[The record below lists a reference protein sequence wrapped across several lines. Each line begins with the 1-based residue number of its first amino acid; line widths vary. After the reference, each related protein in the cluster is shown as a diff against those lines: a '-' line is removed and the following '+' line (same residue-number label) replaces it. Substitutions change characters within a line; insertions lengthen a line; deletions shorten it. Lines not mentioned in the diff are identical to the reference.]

1 MRSARGTFSLS
12 SPRPNHAAPTP
23 PVNFF
28 LTGATGFLGS
38 WTVRALLD
46 RGHSVRAI
54 RRSTSSM
61 DLLGD
66 LEDRIAWCTGDV
78 LDPEAL
84 EAGMEG
90 VDGVIHAA
98 AYLGFEG
105 QRSQDRLMEV
115 NVGGTAMVVDA
126 ALKMRVPRLVH
137 VSSIAALGRTEDM
150 RHCLDESAEWRS
162 SPLNTGYAISK
173 YRAELEV
180 QRGVAMGLDA
190 VLVNPSI
197 IMGVG
202 RLSENTMQI
211 ADRIAR
217 RKLPFRPKGG
227 TNVVDVRDVAAGILE
242 AFHKGQT
249 GQRYILAGHNLS
261 WETILETMGSALGV
275 VPPRRTLP
283 RPVMMTAAAV
293 MEFGSFLFRRPAVIT
308 RENVRLSM
316 SVSCYDNTRSRED
329 LGLVYRPF
337 DETATWIAEGYSRL
351 RAEG

>member
-1 MRSARGTFSLS
+1 L
-12 SPRPNHAAPTP
+12 H
-23 PVNFF
+23 
-28 LTGATGFLGS
+28 
-38 WTVRALLD
+38 
-46 RGHSVRAI
+46 
-54 RRSTSSM
+54 
-61 DLLGD
+61 
-66 LEDRIAWCTGDV
+66 
-78 LDPEAL
+78 DPEAL
-84 EAGMEG
+84 EAGMAG

-105 QRSQDRLMEV
+105 GRSEDRLMAV

-126 ALKMRVPRLVH
+126 ALRTGVPRMIH

-150 RHCLDESAEWRS
+150 QHCLDESAEWRD
-162 SPLNTGYAISK
+162 SPFNTGYAISK

-211 ADRIAR
+211 ADRLAR

-227 TNVVDVRDVAAGILE
+227 TNVVDVRDVAAGILR
-242 AFHKGQT
+242 AFLSGKK

-261 WETILETMGSALGV
+261 WESILETMGSVLGA

-283 RPVMMTAAAV
+283 RPVMMGIAGLL
-293 MEFGSFLFRRPAVIT
+293 EFGSFLFRRPAVIT

-316 SVSCYDNTRSRED
+316 SVSCYDNTRSREE
-329 LGLVYRPF
+329 LHLSYRPF
-337 DETATWIAEGYSRL
+337 DDTARWIADGYRTLST
-351 RAEG
+351 EV

>member
-1 MRSARGTFSLS
+1 MK
-12 SPRPNHAAPTP
+12 
-23 PVNFF
+23 FF

-38 WTVRALLD
+38 WTVRTLID
-46 RGHSVRAI
+46 DGHTVRAI
-54 RRSTSSM
+54 RRPSSSM
-61 DLLGD
+61 DLL
-66 LEDRIAWCTGDV
+66 EDVADQVEWIPGDV

-84 EAGMEG
+84 ESGMQG
-90 VDGVIHAA
+90 VDAVIHAA

-105 QRSQDRLMEV
+105 QRSQERLMEV

-126 ALKMRVPRLVH
+126 ALQTGVERLVH

-150 RHCLDESAEWRS
+150 RHCLDETAEWRD
-162 SPLNTGYAISK
+162 SPMNTGYAVSK
-173 YRAELEV
+173 YRAELEI

-202 RLSENTMQI
+202 RLTENTMQI

-242 AFHKGQT
+242 ACRSGRT

-261 WETILETMGSALGV
+261 WEDILETMGGALGV
-275 VPPRRTLP
+275 IPPRRTLP
-283 RPVMMTAAAV
+283 RPVMMSVAGL

-316 SVSCYDNTRSRED
+316 SVSCYDNTRSREE
-329 LGLVYRPF
+329 LGLSYRPF
-337 DETATWIAEGYSRL
+337 PETAQWIAEGYRQL
-351 RAEG
+351 KQGG

>member
-1 MRSARGTFSLS
+1 MQ
-12 SPRPNHAAPTP
+12 
-23 PVNFF
+23 FF

-38 WTVRALLD
+38 WTVRTLID
-46 RGHSVRAI
+46 NGHAVRAI
-54 RRSTSSM
+54 RRPSSSM
-61 DLLGD
+61 DLLEGIA
-66 LEDRIAWCTGDV
+66 DRVEWIPGDV

-84 EAGMEG
+84 EAGMQG
-90 VDGVIHAA
+90 VDAVIHAA

-105 QRSQDRLMEV
+105 QRSQERLMEV

-126 ALKMRVPRLVH
+126 ALQAGVSRLVH

-150 RHCLDESAEWRS
+150 RHCLDETAEWRD
-162 SPLNTGYAISK
+162 SPMNTGYALSK
-173 YRAELEV
+173 YRAELEI

-202 RLSENTMQI
+202 RITENTMQI

-242 AFHKGQT
+242 AWKSGKT

-261 WETILETMGSALGV
+261 WEEILETMGSALGT

-283 RPVMMTAAAV
+283 RPVMMSVAGL

-316 SVSCYDNTRSRED
+316 SVSCYDNTRSREE
-329 LGLVYRPF
+329 LGLSYRPF
-337 DETATWIAEGYSRL
+337 AETAQWIAEGYDQL
-351 RAEG
+351 KQGG